1 MKVTALT
8 SRCIGSGSC
17 VLACSQ
23 VFHQRDSDGVVELLQ
38 ERPPL
43 ELLRH
48 IQRAV
53 ADCPAQVFVL
63 EQEHDL
69 SVLTL
74 AVNDQE
80 L

>member
-23 VFHQRDSDGVVELLQ
+23 VFTQRESDGVVELLQ

-43 ELLRH
+43 QLVQQVR
-48 IQRAV
+48 RAV
-53 ADCPAQVFVL
+53 ADCPAQVFVV
-63 EQEHDL
+63 EQADDL

-74 AVNDQE
+74 AVDDQE